1 MKFVLTS
8 NTESNYTENDLVYRT
23 RTIYHMHEFRT
34 EALSLNSEVM
44 INDLNIFAHHTL
56 IIGNA
61 EAFPIL
67 CVSDFCE

>member
-1 MKFVLTS
+1 MKRKEKRSLQ
-8 NTESNYTENDLVYRT
+8 YTIVVRFSFGNASDHHVQGHDQGTLSSVARG
-23 RTIYHMHEFRT
+23 MLM
-34 EALSLNSEVM
+34 LSLLTLVG
-44 INDLNIFAHHTL
+44 AL